1 MDWTGNKKSAFVCN
15 GASNHSEE
23 ERETNDYYAT
33 EPKAIDI
40 LLNEG
45 KIKLSSTV
53 LEPACGEGHLSKRLE
68 ECGYKVKSSDIIN
81 RGYGEVKDFF
91 DIKEWNY
98 PLDYAIA
105 IATAIE
111 ALEKQIPK
119 KPILKSG
126 VSLIHINKGDK
137 PHEWRNVQWQDWVCP
152 ECGWFVGQRYN
163 ATQCKPHD
171 QRKCNYCNECGQAI
185 DWRDEE

>member
-1 MDWTGNKKSAFVCN
+1 MT
-15 GASNHSEE
+15 
-23 ERETNDYYAT
+23 
-33 EPKAIDI
+33 
-40 LLNEG
+40 
-45 KIKLSSTV
+45 
-53 LEPACGEGHLSKRLE
+53 LE
-68 ECGYKVKSSDIIN
+68 EAIKALKYIN
-81 RGYGEVKDFF
+81 LKRVHPFYSWEEMAEVR
-91 DIKEWNY
+91 N
-98 PLDYAIA
+98 IA
-105 IATAIE
+105 IS

-126 VSLIHINKGDK
+126 VSITHINKGDK

-185 DWRDEE
+185 DWRDVE

>member
-1 MDWTGNKKSAFVCN
+1 MTPKEAIKCIDDVMDSTYNYD
-15 GASNHSEE
+15 
-23 ERETNDYYAT
+23 ETIDYQLT
-33 EPKAIDI
+33 SDDFDWLEKA
-40 LLNEG
+40 
-45 KIKLSSTV
+45 K
-53 LEPACGEGHLSKRLE
+53 
-68 ECGYKVKSSDIIN
+68 
-81 RGYGEVKDFF
+81 
-91 DIKEWNY
+91 
-98 PLDYAIA
+98 
-105 IATAIE
+105 E

-137 PHEWRNVQWQDWVCP
+137 PHEWRNVQWQDWTCP

-185 DWRDEE
+185 DWRDVE